1 MGKRLRRIIV
11 QVPERFLERFDREI
25 EGFYASRNEAVRA
38 GMIMLLES
46 LRIRSPP
53 ERLSMVEHARETVYK

>member
-1 MGKRLRRIIV
+1 MGKRLKRIIV
-11 QVPERFLERFDREI
+11 QVPERFLERFDSEI

-46 LRIRSPP
+46 LRSESRP
-53 ERLSMVEHARETVYK
+53 ERLSVVERARIR

>member
-1 MGKRLRRIIV
+1 MGKRLKRIIV

-46 LRIRSPP
+46 LRSGSRT
-53 ERLSMVEHARETVYK
+53 ERLSIVEHTRVR